1 MVSAPHLK
9 NILALEAGLVVC
21 WSSGFIG
28 SELASQTGSIYLVLF
43 WRFVALVAV
52 LMPFCVRQI
61 VSMKRGEI
69 GLHLVLGTFA
79 MFGCLVSLVTAVDMG
94 VPAGTAAL
102 ITSLQPLATAAL
114 AGVVLREPIS
124 GRQWLGLGV
133 GLAGVLL
140 AVNGGLGAAS
150 ILAFAFAFIGTASI
164 TVATVIGKAKPSKSA
179 LLPAL
184 TLQSLITAILLMP
197 LAVGDGF
204 WPEMTPDFFLALGW
218 FVILST
224 IGAYGFYWACLA
236 RTSATRV
243 SSLMYLTPPV
253 TAAWAFAMFG
263 QPIAGA
269 SVIGFIICLAGVV
282 LARRRSPDVRAP
294 ARRIC

>member
-1 MVSAPHLK
+1 MTLAPHFK
-9 NILALEAGLVVC
+9 AIFALEAGLVVC

-28 SELASQTGSIYLVLF
+28 SELASQTRSIYLVLF

-52 LMPFCVRQI
+52 LLPFCARRI
-61 VSMKRGEI
+61 ADMGRDEI

-79 MFGCLVSLVTAVDMG
+79 MFGCLVSLVAAVDMG

-114 AGVVLREPIS
+114 AGIVLREPVL

-133 GLAGVLL
+133 GLAGVIL
-140 AVNGGLGAAS
+140 AIGGGLGTAP
-150 ILAFAFAFIGTASI
+150 IFAFALAFLGTASI

-179 LLPAL
+179 FLPAL
-184 TLQSLITAILLMP
+184 TVQSLATAILLLP
-197 LAVGDGF
+197 LAAGDGF
-204 WPEMTPDFFLALGW
+204 WPEATPDFLLALGW
-218 FVILST
+218 FVVLST

-253 TAAWAFAMFG
+253 TAAWAFVMFG

-269 SVIGFIICLAGVV
+269 SVIGFIVCLAGVV
-282 LARRRSPDVRAP
+282 LASRRVPDTRSPAQT
-294 ARRIC
+294 